1 MRPASLRPSSTGLA
15 CLVCCGTALAQ
26 PAPPAWMAGC
36 WQGEAGTAAANAVE
50 AWSVPRAGRMLG
62 LSQTVRGTGS
72 DFEYMRIDADE
83 RGLRFVPQ
91 PRGKPPVEFTA
102 ETIEAARVVFA
113 NVQHDFP
120 KYIEY
125 QRDGDRLS
133 ARLGAQPPLTDGR
146 RLVFTFRR
154 IECDAVFSAK

>member
-1 MRPASLRPSSTGLA
+1 MRLASLRPSSAGLA
-15 CLVCCGTALAQ
+15 CLAGCGMALAQ

-50 AWSVPRAGRMLG
+50 VWTAPRAGRMLG

-83 RGLRFVPQ
+83 RGMKFVPQ
-91 PRGKPPVEFTA
+91 PRGKPPVEFAA

-133 ARLGAQPPLTDGR
+133 ARLGAQPPATDGR
-146 RLVFTFRR
+146 RLTFTFRR

>member
-1 MRPASLRPSSTGLA
+1 MRLASLLPSSAGLA
-15 CLVCCGTALAQ
+15 CVAGCGMALAQ

-50 AWSVPRAGRMLG
+50 VWTAPRAGRMLG

-83 RGLRFVPQ
+83 RGMKFVPQ
-91 PRGKPPVEFTA
+91 PRGKPPVEFAA

-133 ARLGAQPPLTDGR
+133 ARLGAQPPATDGR
-146 RLVFTFRR
+146 RLTFTFRR
-154 IECDAVFSAK
+154 IDCDAVFSAK

>member
-1 MRPASLRPSSTGLA
+1 MRLASLLPSSAALA
-15 CLVCCGTALAQ
+15 CLAGCGMALAQ

-50 AWSVPRAGRMLG
+50 VWTAPRAGRMLG

-83 RGLRFVPQ
+83 RGMKFVPQ
-91 PRGKPPVEFTA
+91 PRGKPPVEFAA

-125 QRDGDRLS
+125 QRGGDRLS
-133 ARLGAQPPLTDGR
+133 ARLGTQPPSVDGR
-146 RLVFTFRR
+146 RLTFTFRR

>member
-1 MRPASLRPSSTGLA
+1 
-15 CLVCCGTALAQ
+15 
-26 PAPPAWMAGC
+26 
-36 WQGEAGTAAANAVE
+36 
-50 AWSVPRAGRMLG
+50 MLG

-83 RGLRFVPQ
+83 RGMKFVPQ
-91 PRGKPPVEFTA
+91 PRGKPPVEFAA

-133 ARLGAQPPLTDGR
+133 ARLGAQPPATDGR
-146 RLVFTFRR
+146 RLTFTFRR
-154 IECDAVFSAK
+154 IDCDAVFSAK